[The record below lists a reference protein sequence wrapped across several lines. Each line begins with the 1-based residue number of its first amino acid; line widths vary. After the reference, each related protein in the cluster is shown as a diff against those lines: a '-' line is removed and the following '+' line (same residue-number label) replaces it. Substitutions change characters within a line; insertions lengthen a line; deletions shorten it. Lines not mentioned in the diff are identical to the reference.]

1 MDDGNCDVTI
11 ISNQTNGGRCALV
24 RYLLGSETGDYFDGR
39 GQLNANLG
47 MHYLKTSSWE
57 LDPSVKAFP
66 PDEMQAQEGFELNP
80 DYVYDNNAL
89 FSIDGERYKS

>member
-1 MDDGNCDVTI
+1 MSQNVPWIAKDVNSCPLARIDDGKNDVTI
-11 ISNQTNGGRCALV
+11 ISNLTNGGRCALI
-24 RYLLGSETGDYFDGR
+24 RYLLDSETGNYFDAT

-66 PDEMQAQEGFELNP
+66 PDAMLA
-80 DYVYDNNAL
+80 
-89 FSIDGERYKS
+89 